1 MMAVIAKII
10 RPHRRA
16 LLGLLCFGLVA
27 AGDGIVSPFFL
38 GQVTD
43 GLATRAFS
51 RVLQHLLFWGS
62 ALLLVNLANLGMSYF
77 SGRFRQQV
85 NLQLRRHLIQRAFA
99 AAATETN
106 SSVLLAEALGDVK
119 QIEQSVVQPLIN
131 MLYSTLQGSLTLI
144 FVLRMS
150 GLTGV
155 VFIALGFVPAVIP
168 HFTAHWLKAGTRNW
182 QQTNECYTSSLS
194 DTLAARPLFKHYQL
208 VTQGIA
214 RLDVSLRQNE
224 AAAFVMNFRQQIASG
239 LVSALYAITTTVALA
254 GGVWAIRQGQLSVG
268 LLLTTYTAADRV
280 VTPLINLTRAYSQ
293 LQAGLPLLNRVLLP
307 ANRQR
312 HPLTYMPKAAG
323 LLKLE
328 QAVIGVT
335 KPLFQPLNLTID
347 PGMKVLIQGPSGI
360 GKLTLLQ
367 VILHDRLPLAGRMLY
382 ASTLGPEPLKQMAVV
397 HQQPFIFADTLSFNL
412 TLGRPFSE
420 VEQLALLQKV
430 GLTAYANH
438 EALSTRVGIDG
449 VQLSGGEQK
458 RLELARALV
467 VQRPILLID
476 EALSGLDQVT
486 AATINQLILAY
497 PGTVIDIEHQLPPAT
512 TDCYDAIIKL
522 HLVPA
527 IDPD

>member
-1 MMAVIAKII
+1 MTTVTKII
-10 RPHRRA
+10 RPHRRTI
-16 LLGLLCFGLVA
+16 LGLVFFGVMA

-38 GQVTD
+38 GQITD
-43 GLATRAFS
+43 GLSAHTFA
-51 RVLQHLLFWGS
+51 RVLQRLIFWGL

-85 NLQLRRHLIQRAFA
+85 NLQLRRHLIQRAYA

-106 SSVLLAEALGDVK
+106 SSSLLAAALGDVK

-131 MLYSTLQGSLTLI
+131 MLYSTLQGSMTLI
-144 FVLRMS
+144 FVLHMS
-150 GLTGV
+150 GLTGF
-155 VFIALGFVPAVIP
+155 VFVALGFVPAVIP
-168 HFTAHWLKAGTRNW
+168 HFTARWLKAGTRKW
-182 QQTNECYTSSLS
+182 QETNECYTSSLS

-239 LVSALYAITTTVALA
+239 LVGAVYAITTTVALA
-254 GGVWAIRQGQLSVG
+254 GGVWAIRQAQLSVG

-280 VTPLINLTRAYSQ
+280 VTPLINLTRAYGQ
-293 LQAGLPLLNRVLLP
+293 LQAGLPLLNHVLRP
-307 ANRQR
+307 VNRQHHR
-312 HPLTYMPKAAG
+312 LTYVPKVAG

-328 QAVIGVT
+328 RAVIGVT
-335 KPLFQPLNLTID
+335 KPLFQPLNLTVF

-360 GKLTLLQ
+360 GKSTLLQ
-367 VILHDRLPLAGRMLY
+367 VILHDRMPLSGRMLY
-382 ASTLGPEPLKQMAVV
+382 AAALSPEPLKQMAVV

-412 TLGRPFSE
+412 TLGRTISE
-420 VEQLALLQKV
+420 AEQLALLQKV

-438 EALSTRVGIDG
+438 EALGTRLGIDG

-467 VQRPILLID
+467 DPRPILLID
-476 EALSGLDQVT
+476 EALSGLDQMT
-486 AATINQLILAY
+486 AATINRLILAY
-497 PGTVIDIEHQLPPAT
+497 PGTVIDIEHQLPASAT
-512 TDCYDAIIKL
+512 DRYDAIIKL

-527 IDPD
+527 FDPD